1 MVSHEPIKT
10 SSSDEL
16 ARVKAEEK
24 RTLPPLSTD
33 PRSVKVQKSTGQG
46 MDIEWKDGHKSRY
59 SFAWLRDAC
68 PCATCNEERDA
79 SGRKIGAPPKPKPGA
94 LPMYK
99 EPARP
104 TEIAPVG
111 KYAINFHWNDGHS
124 SGIYS
129 WEFLRRECPCEDCRQ
144 SAAASQHSAS

>member
-1 MVSHEPIKT
+1 MSHEPIKT
-10 SSSDEL
+10 GFNDDL
-16 ARVKAEEK
+16 AQVKAEK
-24 RTLPPLSTD
+24 VRILPPFASD
-33 PRSVKVQKSTGQG
+33 PKSVKVQKSTGQG
-46 MDIEWKDGHKSRY
+46 MDIEWKDGHRSHFG
-59 SFAWLRDAC
+59 FAWLRDAC
-68 PCATCNEERDA
+68 PCATCNEEREA

-104 TEIAPVG
+104 VEIAPVG

-129 WEFLRRECPCEDCRQ
+129 WEFLRRECPCEECRQ
-144 SAAASQHSAS
+144 SAKTSS

>member
-1 MVSHEPIKT
+1 MSHEGIRFVSKEEQAQHSEAERP
-10 SSSDEL
+10 L
-16 ARVKAEEK
+16 ARTAVTPEKVRVKITEG
-24 RTLPPLSTD
+24 
-33 PRSVKVQKSTGQG
+33 TGLEIDWQ
-46 MDIEWKDGHKSRY
+46 DGHKSAW

-68 PCATCNEERDA
+68 PCATCNEERDT
-79 SGRKIGAPPKPKPGA
+79 SGRKIGQPPKPKPGA

-104 TEIAPVG
+104 LEIAPVG

-129 WEFLRRECPCEDCRQ
+129 WEFLRRECPCAECKG
-144 SAAASQHSAS
+144 